1 MCFHSNLLEICM
13 VKNKIKIMY
22 AEDHKILRQ
31 SLVGMLN
38 ENEKFQVVGDAANGL
53 EMIKLLRKQ
62 TPDIIITDIEM
73 PEMNGFEMFKTI
85 RREYSDIKFIFLSM
99 HYSQLLALDM
109 ANIGVNAFLPKE
121 CGIDILEKTIIEV
134 HENGYHFNTKVNN
147 LIVSDYMNKMGY
159 SNLIN
164 QLSLSARE
172 TEILK
177 LICDGKTNKVVAEK
191 LKITPATIDFH
202 RQNIYKK
209 TCSSNLAQLMK
220 YAIKNGFV
228 RLS

>member
-1 MCFHSNLLEICM
+1 
-13 VKNKIKIMY
+13 
-22 AEDHKILRQ
+22 
-31 SLVGMLN
+31 
-38 ENEKFQVVGDAANGL
+38 
-53 EMIKLLRKQ
+53 
-62 TPDIIITDIEM
+62 
-73 PEMNGFEMFKTI
+73 
-85 RREYSDIKFIFLSM
+85 
-99 HYSQLLALDM
+99 
-109 ANIGVNAFLPKE
+109 
-121 CGIDILEKTIIEV
+121 
-134 HENGYHFNTKVNN
+134 
-147 LIVSDYMNKMGY
+147 MGY

>member
-99 HYSQLLALDM
+99 HYSQLLALDK
-109 ANIGVNAFLPKE
+109 ANI
-121 CGIDILEKTIIEV
+121 
-134 HENGYHFNTKVNN
+134 KVNKRLNTCLYAVN
-147 LIVSDYMNKMGY
+147 LMFK
-159 SNLIN
+159 
-164 QLSLSARE
+164 
-172 TEILK
+172 
-177 LICDGKTNKVVAEK
+177 
-191 LKITPATIDFH
+191 
-202 RQNIYKK
+202 
-209 TCSSNLAQLMK
+209 
-220 YAIKNGFV
+220 
-228 RLS
+228 